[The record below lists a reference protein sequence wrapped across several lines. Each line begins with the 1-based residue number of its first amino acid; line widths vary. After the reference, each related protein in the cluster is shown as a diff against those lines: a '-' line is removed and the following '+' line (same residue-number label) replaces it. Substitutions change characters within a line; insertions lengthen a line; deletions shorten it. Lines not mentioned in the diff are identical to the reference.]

1 MLKAL
6 VAVELPFQFNSMKK
20 YCKNM
25 RKVFVLFILL
35 WSGLLSA
42 YDVKIKV
49 YLEGPYESH
58 GMKAMLVNELKKHH
72 AQVPN
77 DAVDV
82 VDVEIRTSPQS
93 PAVEVK
99 KAYLLKDG
107 TVVDYLNP
115 SQASLHFQASGNAY
129 HIVVK
134 HRNHLPIAS
143 AKTITTGALADLTL
157 PQNVFGETKVL
168 QGQAVMIA
176 GNAHNDTND
185 LNEINA
191 SDYFAVSSANDQ
203 KVSGYLLEDLN
214 LDGIVNEK
222 DFQLVKE
229 NSQKLYFSNIQ

>member
-1 MLKAL
+1 M
-6 VAVELPFQFNSMKK
+6 ELLSQ
-20 YCKNM
+20 YKNINFM
-25 RKVFVLFILL
+25 HKIFKIFVLFTLL

-49 YLEGPYESH
+49 FLEGPYESH
-58 GMKAMLVNELKKHH
+58 GMKALLVNELKKQH

-82 VDVEIRTSPQS
+82 VDVEIRTSLQA
-93 PAVEVK
+93 PAVEIK
-99 KAYLLKDG
+99 KAFLLKDG

-129 HIVVK
+129 HVVVK

-143 AKTITTGALADLTL
+143 AKHITSGALADLTL
-157 PQNVFGETKVL
+157 PQNVFGETKTL
-168 QGQAVMIA
+168 QGYAVMIA
-176 GNAHNDTND
+176 GNVHNDAND
-185 LNEINA
+185 LNEVNA
-191 SDYFAVSSANDQ
+191 SDYFVVSNANDQ
-203 KVSGYLLEDLN
+203 KISGYLVADLN
-214 LDGIVNEK
+214 LDGTVNEK